1 MPCCREFTQR
11 GVLDG
16 AGLMASLLADVVQ
29 ALLATAGDDT
39 GRAGKG
45 GSSEA
50 WVLAS
55 PFAAPDARDNAVG
68 VTPFASC
75 HAVLCLSAP

>member
-16 AGLMASLLADVVQ
+16 SGLMASLLADVVQ
-29 ALLATAGDDT
+29 ALLVTADDDSN
-39 GRAGKG
+39 RPGKG

-68 VTPFASC
+68 EAPFAFF
-75 HAVLCLSAP
+75 HAVLCLSAH